1 MISKEEEKNYINPK
15 ISKVWNFLIYGST
28 IAIGV
33 FLIWLYSAY
42 IFINKWK
49 KVKKSGNVKRR
60 NALLGKVGNVFAII
74 ELVDS
79 WYKLEE
85 QDPLSLMELLHQIFP
100 PWHIYLDVFLLG
112 IGLYIY
118 LRITK
123 KINTK

>member
-1 MISKEEEKNYINPK
+1 MISKEEEKNYKEPK
-15 ISKVWNFLIYGST
+15 ISKISNFIIFGST
-28 IAIGV
+28 IAISV
-33 FLIWLYSAY
+33 FLIWLYPAY

-60 NALLGKVGNVFAII
+60 NALLGKVENVFAII

-79 WYKLEE
+79 WSKLEE

-112 IGLYIY
+112 VGLYVY

>member
-1 MISKEEEKNYINPK
+1 MVCQEEEKNYKKLK
-15 ISKVWNFLIYGST
+15 ISKIWNFLIYGSA

-79 WYKLEE
+79 WSKLEE
-85 QDPLSLMELLHQIFP
+85 QDPLSLMELFQQIFP

-112 IGLYIY
+112 VGLYVY